1 VSKAKGLVVLG
12 GLAALAAGCMLF
24 PVVFAAASG
33 VVHAD
38 ALAEVETT
46 DVRERIVQLLEAEA
60 LYRDRVDWAAARQRL
75 RAAGSPEEAD
85 SILEQLIA
93 RSTGNHGRWIRA
105 STMSTPSGR
114 LQRTAQASQL
124 RRPATQADPGGPA
137 AHRSG
142 TGDPIGWISIPAFK
156 EDSAAAPEVRHQQQL
171 AFAQQLQSQLSA
183 EDQRALC
190 GWIVDLRANQGGN
203 MWPMLLGVAPLLSTR
218 PDGKE
223 MIGAFKVGAAQ
234 HDWTL
239 DSGRLLLN
247 GRPRMGLAAAPY
259 VLRHPAPAVAVL
271 FGAHTAS
278 SGEMVALA
286 FRGRPAT
293 RSFGQHTAGLSTGN
307 TPVRLADGSMLLLT
321 ASVSVDRDLKGD
333 GEKLVPD
340 VVVSDSADAEAAA
353 RVWLMEQPACKGAA
367 MAPKVSR

>member
-1 VSKAKGLVVLG
+1 VSKAKGLVVSG
-12 GLAALAAGCMLF
+12 GLAALAAGWMLS
-24 PVVFAAASG
+24 PLVFAAAPG
-33 VVHAD
+33 VANAD
-38 ALAEVETT
+38 AHAGVETP
-46 DVRERIVQLLEAEA
+46 DVRGRIIQLLETEA

-75 RAAGSPEEAD
+75 RAAGSTEEAD
-85 SILEQLIA
+85 SILDQLIA
-93 RSTGNHGRWIRA
+93 RSTANHGRWIRA
-105 STMSTPSGR
+105 SAISTPSGR

-124 RRPATQADPGGPA
+124 RRPATQAGTGGPA
-137 AHRSG
+137 AHRSRKS
-142 TGDPIGWISIPAFK
+142 DPIGWVSIPTFK

-171 AFAQQLQSQLSA
+171 TFAQQLQSQLRA
-183 EDQRALC
+183 EDQRSLC

-203 MWPMLLGVAPLLSTR
+203 MWPMLLGVAPLLSTQ

-223 MIGAFKVGAAQ
+223 VIGAFKAGRAQ
-234 HDWTL
+234 QDWTL
-239 DSGRLLLN
+239 ESGRLLVN

-271 FGAHTAS
+271 FGADTAS

-286 FRGRPAT
+286 FRGRHAT

-321 ASVSVDRDLKGD
+321 ASVSVDRNLIGN

-340 VVVSDSADAEAAA
+340 VVVSDAADAEAAA
-353 RVWLMEQPACKGAA
+353 RVWLMEQPACQGVA
-367 MAPKVSR
+367 MVPKMSR